1 MWCCVGLECQCR
13 YEQSLQLRFLIV
25 PELLEW
31 FLYVPWLFCLEA
43 CGRMGQACLA
53 LLRNVAVP

>member
-1 MWCCVGLECQCR
+1 MVLCWSVNVDMSR
-13 YEQSLQLRFLIV
+13 ALQLRFLIV

-31 FLYVPWLFCLEA
+31 FLCVPWLFCLEA